1 MTALAA
7 RITPAWLRRPRP
19 TARLRLTLFYS
30 ALFVLSGACLLA
42 IPYFLVR
49 NESTGTIKVTTTAQ
63 GHSYTYVGPNG
74 RVYGGGFAAQR
85 APGTPGTG
93 FSSNGGKSRAVVDQL
108 RALAVSQ
115 HASELHQLLVYSA
128 IALAAMAAVSV
139 LLGWLV
145 AGRVLRP
152 IRAINTTARRITA
165 TNLHQRL
172 ALDGPDDEFNEL
184 GTTLNDLLERLDTSF
199 ESQRR
204 FVANAS
210 HELRTPLTVERTLL
224 QVALADPDLTFERLR
239 SVCEKLLTSG
249 ADQERLIDALLT
261 LASSESGLE
270 ESEPFDLA
278 ETVRYVLA
286 QGVLDR
292 TQNKGLRVET
302 TIAPAPT
309 VGDPRLVQRL
319 ASNLLDNA
327 LRHNVPH
334 GRLFVA
340 TGMRAG
346 RAFVSVTNTGPV
358 IPQTEISRLL
368 EPFQQL
374 GQQRTGHRNGH
385 GLGLA
390 IVAAIVTA
398 HQARLIVR
406 PRPEGGLA
414 VEVTFSPQPS
424 LHAALST
431 TTVAESG
438 SSPAVRGSA
447 PIVSLAHAPGGARN
461 QSSTNNFRTSNPKAR
476 S

>member
-42 IPYFLVR
+42 IPYLLVR
-49 NESTGTIKVTTTAQ
+49 NESTGTIKVTTSRA
-63 GHSYTYVGPNG
+63 GDSYTYVGPDG
-74 RVYGGGFAAQR
+74 RVYGGTLAL
-85 APGTPGTG
+85 APASGTRRTG
-93 FSSNGGKSRAVVDQL
+93 FSSGQSRAVVEQL

-115 HASELHQLLVYSA
+115 HASELHQLLLYSA
-128 IALAAMAAVSV
+128 IALAVMAVISV

-152 IRAINTTARRITA
+152 VRVINATARRISA

-172 ALDGPDDEFNEL
+172 ALGGPDDEFNEL
-184 GTTLNDLLERLDTSF
+184 GITLNDLLERLDASF

-224 QVALADPDLTFERLR
+224 QVALTDPDMTLDTLR
-239 SVCEKLLTSG
+239 GVCEKLLTSG

-261 LASSESGLE
+261 LASSERGLE
-270 ESEPFDLA
+270 EPEPFDLA
-278 ETVRYVLA
+278 ETVHHVVA
-286 QGVLDR
+286 QGALDR
-292 TQNKGLRVET
+292 ENKGLRAET
-302 TIAPAPT
+302 TTAPAPT
-309 VGDPRLVQRL
+309 TGDPRLVQRL
-319 ASNLLDNA
+319 VSNLLDNA
-327 LRHNVPH
+327 IRHNVPH
-334 GRLFVA
+334 GHLFVA

-346 RAFVSVTNTGPV
+346 RPFVSVTNTGPV

-374 GQQRTGHRNGH
+374 GHQRTGHRNGH

-390 IVAAIVTA
+390 IVVAIAAA
-398 HQARLIVR
+398 HHADLSVR

-424 LHAALST
+424 PHAALRT
-431 TTVAESG
+431 TAVAESG
-438 SSPAVRGSA
+438 SPPAVRGSG

-461 QSSTNNFRTSNPKAR
+461 QSST
-476 S
+476 